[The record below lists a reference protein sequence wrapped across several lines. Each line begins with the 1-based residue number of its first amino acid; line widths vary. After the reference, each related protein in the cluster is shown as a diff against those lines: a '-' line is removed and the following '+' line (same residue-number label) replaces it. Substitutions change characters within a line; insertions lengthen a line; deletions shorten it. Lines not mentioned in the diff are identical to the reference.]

1 MRISSFSTSSLPMG
15 VAGPTQWSGS
25 LTTQAG
31 PIARPGAM
39 VRSGRV
45 GSGGVR
51 ALISALSPS
60 VSALDGYKTV
70 GTGYRQG
77 AVTHREAH
85 ALYGPRADV
94 PGRQD
99 ARHARLQRTRLAVR
113 PRPLAGSDDVGTGQ
127 EEALG
132 VARDFSPP
140 PRPRRFAPDSHQ
152 HAPTPH

>member
-39 VRSGRV
+39 LRPANVASGA
-45 GSGGVR
+45 VR
-51 ALISALSPS
+51 ASISALSPS

-94 PGRQD
+94 PSRPD
-99 ARHARLQRTRLAVR
+99 DRHARLQRTRL
-113 PRPLAGSDDVGTGQ
+113 P
-127 EEALG
+127 
-132 VARDFSPP
+132 
-140 PRPRRFAPDSHQ
+140 
-152 HAPTPH
+152 APTRR